1 MTEASGAIGEG
12 FATVSRNGVVLDAWF
27 VKLRLAKGGPSGTR
41 PGSQDDL
48 GYARTDAIRRVE
60 VVPIRTDIASLQ
72 DAPVDVHDAY
82 LRLHLL
88 SHRLVRAEHASIWTA
103 SSS

>member
-1 MTEASGAIGEG
+1 MSEASGAPVK
-12 FATVSRNGVVLDAWF
+12 ALRPCRRNGVVLDAWF
-27 VKLRLAKGGPSGTR
+27 LKPDWQMAVPRRNPTGLRAANQVT
-41 PGSQDDL
+41 
-48 GYARTDAIRRVE
+48 ARTDEIRRVE
-60 VVPIRTDIASLQ
+60 VVPIRTEIASLQ

-88 SHRLVRAEHASIWTA
+88 SHRLVGRTPSISTA